1 MNRRLFALTL
11 SAAFG
16 FLCVPAW
23 AGGKKENKVTVT
35 FHIEADNNDNP
46 KLIFPEPVG
55 GQQRIFRRLPDFT
68 VRDIQDFAAFQA
80 NDGSYG
86 LLITLKGN
94 AATRLAAITASNPSR
109 YLLGMVNGRA
119 VDAALIDKQITDG
132 KLVLWKGVNALEI
145 QELDKLVPR
154 SGKDRDKDKDKKKP

>member
-16 FLCVPAW
+16 FLCVPAL

-46 KLIFPEPVG
+46 KMIFPEPVG
-55 GQQRIFRRLPDFT
+55 GRQRIFRRLSDFT

-80 NDGSYG
+80 SDGSYG

-94 AATRLAAITASNPSR
+94 AATRLAAITATNPDR
-109 YLLGMVNGRA
+109 YLLAMINGRA
-119 VDAALIDKQITDG
+119 VDALLIDKQITDG
-132 KLVLWKGVNALEI
+132 KLVIWKGTNALEI

-154 SGKDRDKDKDKKKP
+154 TGKDKGKDKDKKNP

>member
-11 SAAFG
+11 SATFG
-16 FLCVPAW
+16 FLCVPAL
-23 AGGKKENKVTVT
+23 AGGKKEDKVTVT

-46 KLIFPEPVG
+46 KMIFQAPVG
-55 GQQRIFRRLPDFT
+55 GRQRIFRRLSDFT

-94 AATRLAAITASNPSR
+94 AATRLAAITATNPDR
-109 YLLGMVNGRA
+109 YLLAMINGRP

-132 KLVLWKGVNALEI
+132 KLVIWKGTNALEI

-154 SGKDRDKDKDKKKP
+154 SGKGKDKDKDKKQ